1 MPKKPRPNKRAP
13 PRPRP
18 VAPLPSHAQAQAQP
32 QAQLPLHTTT
42 SASGAS
48 ITNLPYLDPNHPID
62 LSSLVP
68 PPSTIDPNDPNFPS
82 ALSSW
87 SESALSKLNELPK
100 LTQSQLSAIAGAAAG
115 VRPGM
120 FAGQGAGPGGVVGVG
135 GVVSISGGEGSQ
147 HLPIDLPASLAAL
160 FEAKLTLD
168 REKAKLMQMQREL
181 KSHRDSL
188 LAANKLDKGK
198 GVVKDLTEGED
209 EDQCT
214 CGRHG

>member
-13 PRPRP
+13 PKPRP
-18 VAPLPSHAQAQAQP
+18 AVQPQSQSQAQTQP
-32 QAQLPLHTTT
+32 QPNTQNVHGVQPPHSAQVQFNFNP
-42 SASGAS
+42 SNQ
-48 ITNLPYLDPNHPID
+48 TNLLPYLDPNQPID
-62 LSSLVP
+62 LSALVP

-87 SESALSKLNELPK
+87 SETALSKLNDLPK

-120 FAGQGAGPGGVVGVG
+120 FNAAA
-135 GVVSISGGEGSQ
+135 GGEGSVP
-147 HLPIDLPASLAAL
+147 LPIDLPASLAAL

-198 GVVKDLTEGED
+198 GVDKDVVDVELEED
-209 EDQCT
+209 ECT